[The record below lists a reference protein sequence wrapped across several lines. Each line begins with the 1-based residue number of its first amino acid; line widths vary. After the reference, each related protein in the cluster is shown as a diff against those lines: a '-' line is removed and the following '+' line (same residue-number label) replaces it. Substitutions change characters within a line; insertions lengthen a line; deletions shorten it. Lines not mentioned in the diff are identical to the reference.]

1 MRVRIIAIGL
11 LLLFCSCWVTMYAKP
26 KNVSPANRELQ
37 IVARED
43 RVGSFKV
50 TSGRLRVIKGKE
62 EDCREDNRFVVA
74 ALQQQ
79 KAEIAKAEYEVVVKK
94 LVTRYHV
101 KDGKEPLVVYEYL
114 IVGPAEKSNP
124 AYDRLL
130 KQVKTKPISS
140 LAQLYE
146 APTPCYY
153 LEKQGKLVLLSHYG
167 MPAMYE
173 GFESQALLDWV
184 RKNQRL

>member
-1 MRVRIIAIGL
+1 MRVRIITIGL
-11 LLLFCSCWVTMYAKP
+11 LFLFCSCWVTMYAKQ
-26 KNVSPANRELQ
+26 KNVTPQNRELQ
-37 IVARED
+37 VVVREEQ
-43 RVGSFKV
+43 VGSFKV
-50 TSGRLRVIKGKE
+50 KSGRLRVIKGKE

-79 KAEIAKAEYEVVVKK
+79 KAEIAKAEYGVVVKK
-94 LVTRYHV
+94 LITRYHV
-101 KDGKEPLVVYEYL
+101 KDGKDPLVVYAYR
-114 IVGPAEKSNP
+114 IDGQPEKSNP

-167 MPAMYE
+167 MPLMYE

-184 RKNQRL
+184 RKNQR